1 MRSVGDTF
9 AARYGPLVTLHDAIV
24 EVLRSHGGGW
34 MDRDA
39 IAAEIA
45 RRDLF
50 RRPSDG
56 AHPPSDQI
64 RLRAR
69 KPDYQPLFECSDPAC
84 TRIRL
89 RPGSAHAEPAIRP
102 PAAAVANEDG
112 GADTAPATRRR
123 GRRRAR
129 PGSRGTSGCA
139 SSIARRGCGCF

>member
-1 MRSVGDTF
+1 
-9 AARYGPLVTLHDAIV
+9 
-24 EVLRSHGGGW
+24 

-56 AHPPSDQI
+56 THPPSDQI

-69 KPDYQPLFECSDPAC
+69 KPDCQHLFECGDPAC

-89 RPGSAHAEPAIRP
+89 RPGSAHAEPALRP
-102 PAAAVANEDG
+102 PRIAVATEDG
-112 GADTAPATRRR
+112 GADMAPATRRR
-123 GRRRAR
+123 TSPTAR
-129 PGSRGTSGCA
+129 PGCRGTSGCA
-139 SSIARRGCGCF
+139 SSIARRGYGCF